1 MEFEIMDEPQGLD
14 EDNETTAD
22 GGIVEDHIALRNQ
35 SSVSPEDY
43 PRSQRRDQSLVRQPE
58 D

>member
-14 EDNETTAD
+14 EEDETTAD
-22 GGIVEDHIALRNQ
+22 GGLIEDHIALRNQ

-43 PRSQRRDQSLVRQPE
+43 PRSQRRDQSLVRKPE